1 MRVIAGIYK
10 GRKLIEFK
18 GTDVR
23 PTSDMARE
31 SLFNILRDR
40 IESAVF
46 LDAFSGTGAVGIEA
60 LSRGADKVY
69 FNDLNR
75 ESIKIIK
82 ANLEKLECPKN
93 TEISNGDA
101 ILLMERKENL
111 FDIIFLDPPYS
122 LDIKTNALKAS
133 KKALKSGGIVILED
147 EKFFESE
154 IEGLTLFDKRK
165 YGRVHFSMFKKEN

>member
-1 MRVIAGIYK
+1 MRIIAGIYK

-18 GTDVR
+18 GKDVR

-40 IESAVF
+40 IENAVF

-60 LSRGADKVY
+60 LSRGADKVL

-82 ANLEKLECPKN
+82 QNLEKLANPKN
-93 TEISNGDA
+93 AEISNGDA
-101 ILLMERKENL
+101 ILLMERKESV
-111 FDIIFLDPPYS
+111 FDIVFLDPPYAS
-122 LDIKTNALKAS
+122 DIKNSALKAS
-133 KKALKSGGIVILED
+133 IKALKPNGIVILED
-147 EKFFESE
+147 EKFFEDN
-154 IEGLTLFDKRK
+154 IDGLILFDKRR
-165 YGRVHFSMFKKEN
+165 YGRVHFSMFKKEK

>member
-1 MRVIAGIYK
+1 MRIIAGIYK

-40 IESAVF
+40 IEDAVF

-60 LSRGADKVY
+60 LSRGAGKVF

-82 ANLEKLECPKN
+82 QNLEIIKSPN
-93 TEISNGDA
+93 NAEISNGDA
-101 ILLMERKENL
+101 ILLMERKECA
-111 FDIIFLDPPYS
+111 FDIIFLDPPYA
-122 LDIKTNALKAS
+122 LDIKSNALKAS
-133 KKALKSGGIVILED
+133 AKALKIGGIVILED
-147 EKFFESE
+147 EKFFDED
-154 IEGLTLFDKRK
+154 IEGLTLFDKRR

>member
-1 MRVIAGIYK
+1 VRIIAGIYK

-40 IESAVF
+40 IEDAVF

-60 LSRGADKVY
+60 LSRGAGKVF

-82 ANLEKLECPKN
+82 QNLEIIKSPNNAEV
-93 TEISNGDA
+93 SNGDA
-101 ILLMERKENL
+101 ILLMERKESV
-111 FDIIFLDPPYS
+111 FDIIFLDPPYT
-122 LDIKTNALKAS
+122 LEIKKNALIAS
-133 KKALKSGGIVILED
+133 KKALKTGGIVILED
-147 EKFFESE
+147 EKFFDEE
-154 IEGLTLFDKRK
+154 IEGLTLFDKRR